1 MTSRYEE
8 HMTFPR
14 AYAGAP
20 SPMLPA
26 SSTSP
31 IALAA
36 TDPGTPPVRGL
47 PAAPASLADDLL
59 QGAEAIALFM
69 FGSITA
75 KRQVYRLS
83 SEVPRGHRPP
93 FFKLGSNCLCARRS
107 AILRWVE
114 EQEAAHNC

>member
-1 MTSRYEE
+1 
-8 HMTFPR
+8 MTFPR

-20 SPMLPA
+20 SPVLPA

-59 QGAEAIALFM
+59 EGPEAIALLM

-75 KRQVYRLS
+75 KRRIYRLS
-83 SEVPRGHRPP
+83 SEVPREHRPP
-93 FFKLGSNCLCARRS
+93 FLNWAPTVCARGAARS
-107 AILRWVE
+107 CAESRSRRPR
-114 EQEAAHNC
+114 A